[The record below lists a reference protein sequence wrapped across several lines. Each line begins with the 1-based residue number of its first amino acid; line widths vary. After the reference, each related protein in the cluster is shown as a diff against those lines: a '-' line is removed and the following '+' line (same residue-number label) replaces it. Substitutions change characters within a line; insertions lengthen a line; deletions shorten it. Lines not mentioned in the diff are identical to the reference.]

1 MWKAVLIL
9 CKISINLHKLIGHRR
24 GVLWPADNF
33 LKFDISNFMSL
44 LLSSH
49 NHTHLTSIHA
59 SILQAPKFYQCLHI
73 SLSMKY
79 ISTKFKFHF
88 AIFILQIRT
97 LGENIHQYVVQ
108 CVLPIN
114 LFNEKIYLFLW
125 WWNCMV
131 AVMSLIGLLVYLPIF
146 IPMANRR

>member
-1 MWKAVLIL
+1 MSKNYLAIGQRTIFSHFYIL
-9 CKISINLHKLIGHRR
+9 HLMR
-24 GVLWPADNF
+24 F
-33 LKFDISNFMSL
+33 LLN
-44 LLSSH
+44 
-49 NHTHLTSIHA
+49 THDYIPQTSIHV
-59 SILQAPKFYQCLHI
+59 SILQAPKFYQSLHI
-73 SLSMKY
+73 SLSMIY